1 MKLATL
7 SLLALL
13 TAAYGSDAD
22 QFTSVDEGTMEA
34 DTAASDDIAARI
46 ADAEAESRQDFG
58 DMSLDQR
65 AEVLAARDAFGDVKH
80 TDEPGRP
87 MSRDEMIAQARAEE
101 AAGY

>member
-13 TAAYGSDAD
+13 TAACGSNAD
-22 QFTSVDEGTMEA
+22 QFASVDEGSVDA
-34 DTAASDDIAARI
+34 ATAASDDIAARI
-46 ADAEAESRQDFG
+46 ADAEAESGQDFG

-65 AEVLAARDAFGDVKH
+65 AEVLAARDAFGNVKH
-80 TDEPGRP
+80 ADEPGRP
-87 MSRDEMIAQARAEE
+87 MSREDMIAQARAEE